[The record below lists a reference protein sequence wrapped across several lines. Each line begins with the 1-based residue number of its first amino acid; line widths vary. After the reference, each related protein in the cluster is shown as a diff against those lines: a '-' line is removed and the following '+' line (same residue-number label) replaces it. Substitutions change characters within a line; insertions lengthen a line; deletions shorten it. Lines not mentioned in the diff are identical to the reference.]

1 MSKDVRAVN
10 ANEMPS
16 EKVSKNEAQKVS
28 NEPRAL
34 KGFSKLSKIEKINLI
49 AQEYFSDPEKAKSEL
64 KKFWLSDEKT
74 QKTID
79 EFSENTLTNF
89 SFPFGVVP
97 NVLINGRIYC
107 VPMVIEESSVVAA
120 SAKSANF
127 WLTRGGF
134 KAEVLGVKKIG
145 QVHFIWNGE
154 PSKIKAFFDLK
165 KSELLEAVTPLTAN
179 MIKRGGGILDLTLV
193 DRTKDEPGYY
203 QIKGEFDTKDAMGAN
218 FINSILE
225 TLGRTFKELVRVEES
240 FSDTERDLQVIMA
253 ILSNYTPE
261 CIVRSSVE
269 CKISELY
276 DPSMEMSASEFA
288 EKFARAIRI
297 SKIDVTRA
305 TTHNKGIFNGID
317 AVVLAT
323 GNDFRAV
330 EACGHTYAARDGVYR
345 GLSNVDISEGMFR
358 FSLDIPMAV
367 GAVGGLTSLHPIS
380 KLSLEMLGSPG
391 ALDLMKVIASIGLA
405 QNFAAVRS
413 LVTSGIQKGH
423 MKMHL
428 MNILNH
434 LEATESEREKAKN
447 HFAEEVISFKS
458 VRDYLSSLR
467 NYV

>member
-1 MSKDVRAVN
+1 MKIDHSEARSQTAATN
-10 ANEMPS
+10 HQPS
-16 EKVSKNEAQKVS
+16 TPV
-28 NEPRAL
+28 
-34 KGFSKLSKIEKINLI
+34 KGFSKLSKLEKIDFIVKN
-49 AQEYFSDPEKAKSEL
+49 YFSNSESAKEQFI
-64 KKFWLSDEKT
+64 KFWHSDENV
-74 QKTID
+74 QRTID

-89 SFPFGVVP
+89 SFPLGVVP
-97 NVLINGRIYC
+97 NVLINDKLFC

-120 SAKSANF
+120 SAKAANF

-134 KAEVLGVKKIG
+134 KAEILGLTKIG

-154 PSKIKAFFDLK
+154 TLK
-165 KSELLEAVTPLTAN
+165 LQNLFQKSIHELLASVSSLTAN
-179 MIKRGGGILDLTLV
+179 MEKRGGGILNLQLV
-193 DRTKDEPGYY
+193 DKTADEAGYY
-203 QIKGEFDTKDAMGAN
+203 QLLGEFDTRDAMGAN

-225 TLGRTFKELVRVEES
+225 VLARTWKEMVMAEES
-240 FSDTERDLQVIMA
+240 FSDNEKDLQIIMA

-261 CIVRSSVE
+261 CRVRSTVE
-269 CKISELY
+269 CSIEELN
-276 DPSMEMSASEFA
+276 DPSLEMSPLEFSQ
-288 EKFARAIRI
+288 KFARAIRI

-330 EACGHTYAARDGVYR
+330 EACGHAYAARDGQYR
-345 GLSNVDISEGMFR
+345 GLSDVEIVDGKFR
-358 FSLDIPMAV
+358 FSLEIPLAI
-367 GAVGGLTSLHPIS
+367 GSVGGLTSLHPMAR
-380 KLSLEMLGSPG
+380 LSLDMLGRPG
-391 ALDLMKVIASIGLA
+391 AAELMKIVASIGLA

-434 LEATESEREKAKN
+434 LEANEAEREKAKVYFEN
-447 HFAEEVISFKS
+447 EVISFKS
-458 VRDYLSSLR
+458 VREFIAGLR